1 MEYSK
6 DIPWVRQAVM
16 LVQEEEQE
24 EDDEDEN
31 ENMLYRWS
39 IVGFVKK
46 VTYRTVI
53 EGKGVK
59 WQLSVN
65 MNMNVDNNNEK
76 KISKCLPNFRPLIE
90 LRPSTAE
97 IAGRKGVMG
106 MFAAIRFERGDIIL
120 VQKEDE
126 SCLFQTL
133 MPTSTSR
140 KPLLFGGGW
149 AIDAESIEGKMNNA
163 IANDEGVVRAIQRIL
178 PRQEIFVDYK
188 KRTRHPVEYLDALV
202 RMDKGEKGKVTKF
215 VADREGKVLYLLNSI
230 TGKKEA
236 TVDEK
241 ELVQKLMKSK
251 KRKRLSDK
259 RSDWKD
265 DALWFSLCNMK

>member
-65 MNMNVDNNNEK
+65 TNMNVDNNNEK

-188 KRTRHPVEYLDALV
+188 KRTRHPVEYLDAFV

-265 DALWFSLCNMK
+265 DNAL